1 MSRQMLCW
9 SVMEHNPKSQIISLI
24 NDSKS
29 ILLVTHKQMDGDAIG
44 SILALKEVLEKID
57 KKVEALVANSLPANL
72 TYLND
77 YTTLKN
83 RVDIQKDFIIN
94 LEIGD
99 LKIDKLG
106 YKKSPDGKNLSIVI
120 TPNSGEL
127 KTSDISFSES
137 GSKYDLVIILG
148 SPDLESLGSI
158 YNHYSQLFFETPTA
172 QIDHHSFNENYAKI
186 NFVDMT
192 ASSTCEML
200 VSLIEAIESSNSTK
214 IFSES
219 IATALL
225 TGIINKTNSFQNLST
240 TPKSLTVAAQL
251 VALGAEKDKIIL
263 NLFKSK
269 PISTLK
275 LWGRILNNLEEE
287 DNFVWAK
294 VSQVDLEETGSHPS
308 QINSVIDNLLKTASD
323 FDFVIL
329 ISETTEQDMQIEI
342 RSLTPNFD
350 SLALASH
357 FGGNGNNQSSSFIY
371 PIHSDFKEESQ
382 RVIEKIKDFINQK

>member
-148 SPDLESLGSI
+148 SPDLESLGNI

>member
-1 MSRQMLCW
+1 
-9 SVMEHNPKSQIISLI
+9 MEHNPKSQIISLI
-24 NDSKS
+24 NNSKS

-57 KKVEALVANSLPANL
+57 KKVEALVANDLPSNL

-83 RVDIQKDFIIN
+83 QVVIQKDFIIN
-94 LEIGD
+94 LDIGD
-99 LKIDKLG
+99 LKIEKLG
-106 YKKSPDGKNLSIVI
+106 YKKSPDGKHLSIVI

-137 GSKYDLVIILG
+137 GSKYNLVIILG
-148 SPDLESLGSI
+148 SPDLESLGNI
-158 YNHYSQLFFETPTA
+158 YNHYSQLFFETPTV

-186 NFVDMT
+186 NFVDIT
-192 ASSTCEML
+192 ACSTCEML

-214 IFSES
+214 IFSKS

-225 TGIINKTNSFQNLST
+225 TGIIGKTNSFQNLST

-251 VALGAEKDKIIL
+251 VALGADKDKIIL

-269 PISTLK
+269 SVSTLK

-294 VSQVDLEETGSHPS
+294 VSQTDLEETNSHPS
-308 QINSVIDNLLKTASD
+308 QINAVIDNLLKTVSD
-323 FDFVIL
+323 FNFVVL
-329 ISETTEQDMQIEI
+329 ISETTEQDMQVEI

-357 FGGNGNNQSSSFIY
+357 FGGNGNNQGASFIY
-371 PIHSDFKEESQ
+371 SIHSDFKEESQ
-382 RVIEKIKDFINQK
+382 RVVK

>member
-1 MSRQMLCW
+1 
-9 SVMEHNPKSQIISLI
+9 MEHNPKSQIISLI

-127 KTSDISFSES
+127 KTSDISFNES

-158 YNHYSQLFFETPTA
+158 YNNYSQLFFETPTA

>member
-158 YNHYSQLFFETPTA
+158 YNNYSQLFFETPTA